1 MNPTSLSDKDLL
13 AMLIGTRRAER
24 LYRGSLKSLLLE
36 KGMSSTVK
44 CKLNAAQELV
54 RRILQEELK
63 YRDAMSG
70 PDKVHDYLRLTL
82 GSEEQEVFMVL
93 YLDAQHRLIEAKE
106 LFRGTLNQT
115 NVYPRE
121 VVKYS
126 LKHNAAAVILAHN
139 HPSGVAEPS
148 VEDRLTTKK
157 LKESLRLVGVK
168 VIDHVVVGGSSYL
181 SFAEEGMI

>member
-1 MNPTSLSDKDLL
+1 MNSITLSDKDLL
-13 AMLIGTRRAER
+13 AVLIGTRHAER
-24 LYRGSLKSLLLE
+24 LYRGSLTSLLLE
-36 KGMSSTVK
+36 KGVSAAVHR
-44 CKLNAAQELV
+44 KLNAAQELV
-54 RRILQEELK
+54 RRILREELK
-63 YRDAMSG
+63 CRDAMSG
-70 PDKVHDYLRLTL
+70 PDKVHDYLRLTI
-82 GSEEQEVFMVL
+82 GNEEQEVFLVL

-148 VEDRLTTKK
+148 VEDRSTTQK
-157 LKESLRLVGVK
+157 LKEALRLVGVK
-168 VIDHVVVGGSSYL
+168 VVDHVVVGVEFVAGVL
-181 SFAEEGMI
+181 QRRE

>member
-1 MNPTSLSDKDLL
+1 MNPTTLSDKELL
-13 AMLIGTRRAER
+13 AALIGSRNAER
-24 LYRGSLKSLLLE
+24 LYQGSLATLFQ
-36 KGMSSTVK
+36 KGITSAVHR
-44 CKLNAAQELV
+44 KLSVAQELV
-54 RRILQEELK
+54 RRMLREELK
-63 YRDAMSG
+63 YRDALSG
-70 PDKVHDYLRLTL
+70 PEKVRDYLSLTL
-82 GSEEQEVFMVL
+82 ASEEQEVFVVL

-148 VEDRLTTKK
+148 GEDRVTTNK
-157 LKESLRLVGVK
+157 LKEALRLVGVK
-168 VIDHVVVGGSSYL
+168 VIDHFVVGGNTCM
-181 SFAEEGMI
+181 SFAERGLI